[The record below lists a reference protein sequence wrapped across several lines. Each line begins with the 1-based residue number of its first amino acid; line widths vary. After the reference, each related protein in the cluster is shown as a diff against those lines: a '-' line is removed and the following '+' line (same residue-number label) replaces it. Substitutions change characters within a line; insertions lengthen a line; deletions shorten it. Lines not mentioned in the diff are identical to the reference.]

1 MFKSVIIFLVLLSSL
16 SVNTETYSQKSNT
29 GKTILILFALSP
41 TQPAY
46 HPILNG
52 IRQKLANEFGD
63 RYDIHSEY
71 FDRENYPDEERIEE
85 KFLRYNEKYKD
96 IKLDLLICVG
106 RNGVEVIKKYG
117 DQHITSLPTLS
128 IDFDFSNFGIASDLN
143 LNAQT
148 AVVGLKIN
156 IDKMISTAL
165 SVFPESTSIYFIAG
179 TSRFDKFLLSIA
191 EQSAK
196 KIDSTKKTVFITD
209 LSMDNILHIVKQQ
222 PGKSIIFVPSFN
234 TDSKLVTYYNP
245 EAVRLIS
252 TSSVSPVFAYSD
264 MGFGDGS
271 IGGYILSFR
280 KVGLLS
286 GDFAVKLLKGA
297 NPNSLRLTED
307 DYYEYVFD
315 WRELKRWNIHNT
327 ATLPGGSSVLFKEIN
342 PFEEY
347 KWIIGAG
354 LLFIVIQSILIGN
367 LIRLNRNQKLMT
379 NKIIESENKY
389 REFLHQD
396 RILRLGQL
404 TASLSHE
411 LNQPLTAIMSTAQ
424 AGIRFI
430 DSNDYT
436 PELLKQILQK
446 IVENDKRTASI
457 LSSIRGMLKFE
468 HREKENVNLN

>member
-1 MFKSVIIFLVLLSSL
+1 
-16 SVNTETYSQKSNT
+16 
-29 GKTILILFALSP
+29 
-41 TQPAY
+41 
-46 HPILNG
+46 
-52 IRQKLANEFGD
+52 
-63 RYDIHSEY
+63 
-71 FDRENYPDEERIEE
+71 
-85 KFLRYNEKYKD
+85 
-96 IKLDLLICVG
+96 
-106 RNGVEVIKKYG
+106 
-117 DQHITSLPTLS
+117 
-128 IDFDFSNFGIASDLN
+128 
-143 LNAQT
+143 
-148 AVVGLKIN
+148 
-156 IDKMISTAL
+156 
-165 SVFPESTSIYFIAG
+165 
-179 TSRFDKFLLSIA
+179 
-191 EQSAK
+191 
-196 KIDSTKKTVFITD
+196 
-209 LSMDNILHIVKQQ
+209 
-222 PGKSIIFVPSFN
+222 
-234 TDSKLVTYYNP
+234 
-245 EAVRLIS
+245 
-252 TSSVSPVFAYSD
+252 

-271 IGGYILSFR
+271 VGGYILSFR

-468 HREKENVNLN
+468 HREKENVDLNSVVTDVIKVFLSEASKRGITLTLSLPSEDIFVLADPVQIQQVLLNFLLNAAQSIERTNHRKREITVKQSVNNETVQVSVSDTGKGIDESIKEKIFKPFISSKTEGIGIGLAICNSIIEDHSGKISAGNIPGGGAEFSFSLNILKNG